1 MQKSSRLA
9 IFALIELASDPE
21 RQVSVSE
28 IGEKYRVSAHHLA
41 KVMHTLGRA
50 GLVRSIRGVGGG
62 YSFSGN
68 ARRVTLLDV
77 IELFEDTSGD
87 CKLADP
93 SEATHAEWVLFEVMC
108 EIDDIAKATFGAIT
122 LSTMLRQ
129 IGRRKRPL
137 ADTAAVSR
145 QAEPKKV
152 AQSGGPSIRQI

>member
-9 IFALIELASDPE
+9 IYALIELAANPD

-68 ARRVTLLDV
+68 ARRVTLWDV
-77 IELFEDTSGD
+77 IALFEDTSEG
-87 CKLADP
+87 CKMADP
-93 SEATHAEWVLFEVMC
+93 SQATATEWALFDVMC
-108 EIDDIAKATFGAIT
+108 EIDEIARATFGSIT
-122 LSTMLRQ
+122 LATMLKQ
-129 IGRRKRPL
+129 IERRKR
-137 ADTAAVSR
+137 ADAAR
-145 QAEPKKV
+145 EAARDAAP
-152 AQSGGPSIRQI
+152 A

>member
-9 IFALIELASDPE
+9 IYALVELAANPD

-68 ARRVTLLDV
+68 ARRTTLLDI
-77 IELFEDTSGD
+77 IELFEDTSSD
-87 CKLADP
+87 CKLTDP
-93 SEATHAEWVLFEVMC
+93 SVATPAEWVLFDVMH
-108 EIDDIAKATFGAIT
+108 EIDEIAAATFGSIT
-122 LSTMLRQ
+122 IATMLKQ
-129 IGRRKRPL
+129 IERRNGAARKRK
-137 ADTAAVSR
+137 ADAAPV
-145 QAEPKKV
+145 
-152 AQSGGPSIRQI
+152 QSG

>member
-1 MQKSSRLA
+1 MQTSSRLA
-9 IFALIELASDPE
+9 IYALIELAANPE

-28 IGEKYRVSAHHLA
+28 IGDKYRVSSHHLA

-68 ARRVTLLDV
+68 AKRTTLLEV

-93 SEATHAEWVLFEVMC
+93 SKANDAEWVLFDVMC
-108 EIDDIAKATFGAIT
+108 EIDDIARATFGAIT
-122 LSTMLRQ
+122 LATMLKQ
-129 IGRRKRPL
+129 IARRNK
-137 ADTAAVSR
+137 
-145 QAEPKKV
+145 QAGER
-152 AQSGGPSIRQI
+152 AGG